1 MIRPEVPL
9 NRRNCCTALSSMMK
23 QTLSKFGMALLLLA
37 ICATGVLAQKP
48 AERARRPAAAVTPV
62 RLDGSEAMF
71 TTMCL
76 LYTSGFEADVNGDTW
91 TTFRVQMR
99 ETARAQKGPAVEA
112 AREFYRQHQLK
123 DPGATLSRY
132 IWFGLVSGPA
142 PDFQPV
148 LTRDQLP
155 PEVIQLEGFS
165 EILSAYYKEQNIG
178 TLWRQAQP
186 VYNREIEQI
195 HDSVTQVVMVST
207 AYLRDVLNPAEERT
221 FNIIVDPLV
230 GRITNVRNF
239 GDHYAIILSG
249 AQDVPISVVRHA
261 FLHFLLDPLPL
272 TYSHVVIVKEP
283 LFVNAAKAPRLP
295 PELRDDFFSW
305 FSECL
310 VRAVELKL
318 KRMSPGERETALNGD
333 DMDGYT
339 LVRPIFT
346 GLTAFENSAASMKI
360 YFPELVRGIDVKAE
374 LSRETAIQ
382 FAPAKSPEDSE
393 KLSAED
399 VARTRKAEA
408 PSPVTTVPNDQEAI
422 TLLTEGERRIA
433 ERNPRA
439 AEASFKSVLTKYPE
453 AARAW
458 YGLGLVALLD
468 HDADRAKFV
477 FGRLTAGEH
486 AATKDPMVLAWSHIY
501 LGRIY
506 DDEGQVENAKTE
518 FQAALAVSG
527 APEQAHQAAQK
538 GLGEL
543 DTRKPTERP

>member
-9 NRRNCCTALSSMMK
+9 IRRNCCTAHSSMK
-23 QTLSKFGMALLLLA
+23 QTVSKFGMALLLLA
-37 ICATGVLAQKP
+37 VGATAVLAQKP
-48 AERARRPAAAVTPV
+48 PERVRRPVAANTPV

-76 LYTSGFEADVNGDTW
+76 LYASGFEADVNADTW
-91 TTFRVQMR
+91 TTFRAQMR
-99 ETARAQKGPAVEA
+99 EKARTQKGPAVEA

-123 DPGATLSRY
+123 DPGSTLSRY

-178 TLWRQAQP
+178 MLWRQAQP
-186 VYNREIEQI
+186 VYNREIEQL
-195 HDSVTQVVMVST
+195 HESVSQVVMVST

-249 AQDVPISVVRHA
+249 AQDVPMGVVRHA

-272 TYSHVVIVKEP
+272 TYSHVAIVKEP
-283 LFVNAAKAPRLP
+283 LFVNAAKAPRLQAD
-295 PELRDDFFSW
+295 LRDDFFSW

-333 DMDGYT
+333 DTDGYT

-346 GLTAFENSAASMKI
+346 GLTAFENSASSMKI
-360 YFPELVRGIDVKAE
+360 YFPELVRGIDVKTE
-374 LSRETAIQ
+374 LPRESAIQ
-382 FAPAKSPEDSE
+382 FAAARSPQDSE
-393 KLSAED
+393 QLSAEE

-408 PSPVTTVPNDQEAI
+408 PPVTTVPNDQEAI

-477 FGRLTAGEH
+477 FGRLTSGEH
-486 AATKDPMVLAWSHIY
+486 AATQDPMVLAWSHIY

-506 DDEGQVENAKTE
+506 DDEGQLENAKTE

>member
-9 NRRNCCTALSSMMK
+9 IRRNCWAVQSSMR
-23 QTLSKFGMALLLLA
+23 QSSLKFGVALL
-37 ICATGVLAQKP
+37 VLAVSAAAGLGQKP
-48 AERARRPAAAVTPV
+48 PERVRPPVAGVSPV

-76 LYTSGFEADVNGDTW
+76 LYASGFEADVNADTW
-91 TTFRVQMR
+91 TTFRAHMR
-99 ETARAQKGPAVEA
+99 ETARAQKGPAVET

-132 IWFGLVSGPA
+132 IWFGLVSGAA

-155 PEVIQLEGFS
+155 PEVLQLEGFS
-165 EILSAYYKEQNIG
+165 EILSSYYVEQNIG

-186 VYNREIEQI
+186 VYNREIEQMQE
-195 HDSVTQVVMVST
+195 SVSQTVMVST
-207 AYLRDVLNPAEERT
+207 AYLREVLNPAEERT

-239 GDHYAIILSG
+239 GNHYAIILSG
-249 AQDVPISVVRHA
+249 AKNVPMSVVRHA

-272 TYSHVVIVKEP
+272 TYSHVAIVKEP
-283 LFVNAAKAPRLP
+283 LFISAAKAPRLP
-295 PELRDDFFSW
+295 EVLRDDFFSW

-318 KRMSPGERETALNGD
+318 KRMSPGERETAINED
-333 DMDGYT
+333 DADGFT
-339 LVRPIFT
+339 LVRPLFL
-346 GLTAFENSAASMKI
+346 GLTPFENSASSMKI
-360 YFPELVRGIDVKAE
+360 YFPELVRGIDVKTE
-374 LSRETAIQ
+374 LPREAAIH
-382 FAPAKSPEDSE
+382 FAPAGSPEDSGQ
-393 KLSAED
+393 LSAEE
-399 VARTRKAEA
+399 VARRRKAETPA
-408 PSPVTTVPNDQEAI
+408 VTTVPNDQDVIA
-422 TLLTEGERRIA
+422 LLTEGERRIA
-433 ERNPRA
+433 ERDPRA
-439 AEASFKSVLTKYPE
+439 AEVSFQSVLAKYPE

-458 YGLGLVALLD
+458 YGLGLVALMV

-477 FGRLTAGEH
+477 FGRLTTGEH
-486 AATKDPMVLAWSHIY
+486 AATQDPMVLAWSHIY

-506 DDEGQVENAKTE
+506 DDEGQLENAKAE

-543 DTRKPTERP
+543 ETGKPAERP

>member
-1 MIRPEVPL
+1 
-9 NRRNCCTALSSMMK
+9 MK
-23 QTLSKFGMALLLLA
+23 QTVSKFGMTLLLLA
-37 ICATGVLAQKP
+37 VCATGILAQKP
-48 AERARRPAAAVTPV
+48 PERVRRPVAANTPV

-76 LYTSGFEADVNGDTW
+76 LYASGFEADVNADTW

-99 ETARAQKGPAVEA
+99 EKARAQKGPAVEA

-165 EILSAYYKEQNIG
+165 EILSAYYKEQDIG
-178 TLWRQAQP
+178 MLWRQAQP

-195 HDSVTQVVMVST
+195 HESVSQVVMVST

-249 AQDVPISVVRHA
+249 AQDVPMGVVRHA

-272 TYSHVVIVKEP
+272 TYSHVAIVKEP

-295 PELRDDFFSW
+295 ADLRDDFFSW

-333 DMDGYT
+333 DTDGYT
-339 LVRPIFT
+339 LVRPIFS
-346 GLTAFENSAASMKI
+346 GLTAFENSASSMRI
-360 YFPELVRGIDVKAE
+360 YFPELVRGIDVKTE
-374 LSRETAIQ
+374 LPREAAIQ
-382 FAPAKSPEDSE
+382 FAPARSPQDSE
-393 KLSAED
+393 QLSAEE

-408 PSPVTTVPNDQEAI
+408 PPVTTVPNDQEAI

-477 FGRLTAGEH
+477 FGRLTSGEH
-486 AATKDPMVLAWSHIY
+486 AATQDPMVLAWSHIY

-506 DDEGQVENAKTE
+506 DDEGQLENAKTE

-543 DTRKPTERP
+543 DTRKPSERP

>member
-9 NRRNCCTALSSMMK
+9 IRRNCCAVQSWMRQPSL
-23 QTLSKFGMALLLLA
+23 KFGAAVVVLA
-37 ICATGVLAQKP
+37 MSAAGVLGQKP
-48 AERARRPAAAVTPV
+48 PERVHPPVAAVSPV

-76 LYTSGFEADVNGDTW
+76 LYASGFEADVNAETW
-91 TTFRVQMR
+91 TTFRAHLR

-123 DPGATLSRY
+123 DPGAMLSRY

-155 PEVIQLEGFS
+155 PEVLQLEGFS
-165 EILSAYYKEQNIG
+165 EILSSYYVEQNIG

-195 HDSVTQVVMVST
+195 HESVSQIVMVSA
-207 AYLRDVLNPAEERT
+207 AYLREVLNPAEERT

-249 AQDVPISVVRHA
+249 AKDVPMSVVRHA

-272 TYSHVVIVKEP
+272 TYSHVAIVKEP
-283 LFVNAAKAPRLP
+283 LFISAAKAPRLP
-295 PELRDDFFSW
+295 EDLRDDFFSW

-318 KRMSPGERETALNGD
+318 KRMSPGERETAMNED
-333 DMDGYT
+333 DAGGFT
-339 LVRPIFT
+339 LVRPLFL
-346 GLTAFENSAASMKI
+346 GLTPFENSASSMKI
-360 YFPELVRGIDVKAE
+360 YFPELVHGIDVKVE
-374 LSRETAIQ
+374 LPREAAIH
-382 FAPAKSPEDSE
+382 FAPAGSPEDSGQ
-393 KLSAED
+393 LSAEE
-399 VARTRKAEA
+399 VARRRKAET
-408 PSPVTTVPNDQEAI
+408 PVVTTVPNDQDVIA
-422 TLLTEGERRIA
+422 LLTEGERRIA
-433 ERNPRA
+433 ERDPRA
-439 AEASFKSVLTKYPE
+439 AEASFQSVLTKYPE

-477 FGRLTAGEH
+477 FGRLTTGEH
-486 AATKDPMVLAWSHIY
+486 AATQDSMVLAWSHIY

-506 DDEGQVENAKTE
+506 DDEGQLENAKTE

-538 GLGEL
+538 GLGEV
-543 DTRKPTERP
+543 DTRKPGERP

>member
-9 NRRNCCTALSSMMK
+9 IRRNCCTAHSSMK
-23 QTLSKFGMALLLLA
+23 QTVSKFGMALLLLA
-37 ICATGVLAQKP
+37 VGATAVLAQKP
-48 AERARRPAAAVTPV
+48 PERVRRPVAANTPV

-76 LYTSGFEADVNGDTW
+76 LYASGFEADVNADTW
-91 TTFRVQMR
+91 TTFRAQMR
-99 ETARAQKGPAVEA
+99 EKARTQKGPAVEA

-123 DPGATLSRY
+123 DPGSTLSRY

-178 TLWRQAQP
+178 MLWRQAQP

-195 HDSVTQVVMVST
+195 HESVSQVVMVST

-249 AQDVPISVVRHA
+249 AQDVPMGVVRHA

-272 TYSHVVIVKEP
+272 TYSHVAIVKEP
-283 LFVNAAKAPRLP
+283 LFVNAAKAPRLQAD
-295 PELRDDFFSW
+295 LRDDFFSW

-333 DMDGYT
+333 DTDGYT

-346 GLTAFENSAASMKI
+346 GLTAFENSASSMKI
-360 YFPELVRGIDVKAE
+360 YFPELVRGIDVKTE
-374 LSRETAIQ
+374 LPRESAIQ
-382 FAPAKSPEDSE
+382 FAPARSPQDSE
-393 KLSAED
+393 QLSAEE

-408 PSPVTTVPNDQEAI
+408 PPVTTVPNDQEAI

-477 FGRLTAGEH
+477 FGRLTSGEH
-486 AATKDPMVLAWSHIY
+486 AATQDPMVLAWSHIY

-506 DDEGQVENAKTE
+506 DDEGQLENAKTE

>member
-9 NRRNCCTALSSMMK
+9 IRRNCWAVQSSMR
-23 QTLSKFGMALLLLA
+23 QSSLKFGVALL
-37 ICATGVLAQKP
+37 VLAVSAAAGLGQKP
-48 AERARRPAAAVTPV
+48 PERVRPPVAGVSPV

-76 LYTSGFEADVNGDTW
+76 LYASGFEADVNSDTW
-91 TTFRVQMR
+91 TTFRAHMR
-99 ETARAQKGPAVEA
+99 ETARAQKGPAVET

-132 IWFGLVSGPA
+132 IWFGLVSGAA

-155 PEVIQLEGFS
+155 PEVLQLEGFS
-165 EILSAYYKEQNIG
+165 EILSSYYVEQNIG

-186 VYNREIEQI
+186 VYNREIEQMQE
-195 HDSVTQVVMVST
+195 SVSQTVMVST
-207 AYLRDVLNPAEERT
+207 AYLREVLNPAEERT

-239 GDHYAIILSG
+239 GNHYAIILSG
-249 AQDVPISVVRHA
+249 AKNVPMSVVRHA

-272 TYSHVVIVKEP
+272 TYSHVAIVKEP
-283 LFVNAAKAPRLP
+283 LFISAAKAPRLP
-295 PELRDDFFSW
+295 EVLRDDFFSW

-318 KRMSPGERETALNGD
+318 KRMSPGERETAINED
-333 DMDGYT
+333 DADGFT
-339 LVRPIFT
+339 LVRPLFL
-346 GLTAFENSAASMKI
+346 GLTPFENSASSMKI
-360 YFPELVRGIDVKAE
+360 YFPELVRGIDVKTE
-374 LSRETAIQ
+374 LPREAAIH
-382 FAPAKSPEDSE
+382 FAPAGSPEDSGQ
-393 KLSAED
+393 LSAEE
-399 VARTRKAEA
+399 VARRRKAETPA
-408 PSPVTTVPNDQEAI
+408 VTTVPNDQDVIA
-422 TLLTEGERRIA
+422 LLTEGERRIA
-433 ERNPRA
+433 ERDPRA
-439 AEASFKSVLTKYPE
+439 AEVSFQSVLAKYPE

-458 YGLGLVALLD
+458 YGLGLVALMV

-477 FGRLTAGEH
+477 FGRLTTGEH
-486 AATKDPMVLAWSHIY
+486 AATQDPMVLAWSHIY

-506 DDEGQVENAKTE
+506 DDEGQLENAKAE

-543 DTRKPTERP
+543 ETGKPAERP

>member
-9 NRRNCCTALSSMMK
+9 IRRNCCAVQSWMRQPSL
-23 QTLSKFGMALLLLA
+23 KFGVALLALA
-37 ICATGVLAQKP
+37 VSAAGVLGQKP
-48 AERARRPAAAVTPV
+48 PERVHPPVAAVSPV

-76 LYTSGFEADVNGDTW
+76 LYASGFEADVNADTW
-91 TTFRVQMR
+91 TTFRAHMR

-123 DPGATLSRY
+123 DPGAMLSRY
-132 IWFGLVSGPA
+132 VWFGLVSGPA

-155 PEVIQLEGFS
+155 PEVLQLEGFS
-165 EILSAYYKEQNIG
+165 EILSSYYVEQNIG

-195 HDSVTQVVMVST
+195 HESVSQIVMVST
-207 AYLRDVLNPAEERT
+207 AYLREVLNPAEERT

-249 AQDVPISVVRHA
+249 AKDVPMSVVRHA

-272 TYSHVVIVKEP
+272 TYSHVAIVKEP
-283 LFVNAAKAPRLP
+283 LFISAAKAPRLP
-295 PELRDDFFSW
+295 EDLRDDFFSW

-318 KRMSPGERETALNGD
+318 KRMSPGERETAMNED
-333 DMDGYT
+333 DAGGFT
-339 LVRPIFT
+339 LVRPLFL
-346 GLTAFENSAASMKI
+346 GLTPFENSASSMRI
-360 YFPELVRGIDVKAE
+360 YFPELVRGIDVKVE
-374 LSRETAIQ
+374 LPREAAIH
-382 FAPAKSPEDSE
+382 FAPAGSLEDSGQ
-393 KLSAED
+393 LSAEE
-399 VARTRKAEA
+399 VVRRRKAET
-408 PSPVTTVPNDQEAI
+408 PVVTTVPNDQEVIA
-422 TLLTEGERRIA
+422 LLTEGERRIA
-433 ERNPRA
+433 ERDPRA
-439 AEASFKSVLTKYPE
+439 AEVSFQSVLTKYPE

-477 FGRLTAGEH
+477 FGRLTTGEH
-486 AATKDPMVLAWSHIY
+486 AATQDPLVLAWSHIY

-506 DDEGQVENAKTE
+506 DDEGQLENAKTE

-527 APEQAHQAAQK
+527 APEQAHLAAQK
-538 GLGEL
+538 GLGEV
-543 DTRKPTERP
+543 DTRKPAERP

>member
-9 NRRNCCTALSSMMK
+9 IRRNCWAVQSWMRQSS
-23 QTLSKFGMALLLLA
+23 LKFGVALL
-37 ICATGVLAQKP
+37 VLAVSAAAGLGQKP
-48 AERARRPAAAVTPV
+48 PERVRPPVAGVSPV

-76 LYTSGFEADVNGDTW
+76 LYASGFEADVNADTW
-91 TTFRVQMR
+91 TTFRAHMR
-99 ETARAQKGPAVEA
+99 ETARAQKGPAVET

-132 IWFGLVSGPA
+132 IWFGLVSGAA

-155 PEVIQLEGFS
+155 PEVLQLEGFS
-165 EILSAYYKEQNIG
+165 EILSGYYVEQNIG

-186 VYNREIEQI
+186 VYNREIEQMQE
-195 HDSVTQVVMVST
+195 SVSQTVMVST

-239 GDHYAIILSG
+239 GNHYAIILSG
-249 AQDVPISVVRHA
+249 AKNVPMSVVRHA

-272 TYSHVVIVKEP
+272 TYSHVAIVKEP
-283 LFVNAAKAPRLP
+283 LFISAAKAPRLP
-295 PELRDDFFSW
+295 EVLRDDFFSW

-318 KRMSPGERETALNGD
+318 KRMSPGERETAINED
-333 DMDGYT
+333 DADGFT
-339 LVRPIFT
+339 LVRPLFL
-346 GLTAFENSAASMKI
+346 GLTPFENSASSMKI
-360 YFPELVRGIDVKAE
+360 YFPELVRGIDVKTE
-374 LSRETAIQ
+374 LPREAAIH
-382 FAPAKSPEDSE
+382 FAPAGSPEDSGQ
-393 KLSAED
+393 LSAEE
-399 VARTRKAEA
+399 VARRRKAETPA
-408 PSPVTTVPNDQEAI
+408 VTTVPNDQDVIA
-422 TLLTEGERRIA
+422 LLTEGERRIA
-433 ERNPRA
+433 ERDPRA
-439 AEASFKSVLTKYPE
+439 AEVSFQSVLAKYPE

-458 YGLGLVALLD
+458 YGLGLVALMV

-477 FGRLTAGEH
+477 FGRLTTGEH
-486 AATKDPMVLAWSHIY
+486 AATQDPMVLAWSHIY

-506 DDEGQVENAKTE
+506 DDEGQLENAKAE

-543 DTRKPTERP
+543 ETGKPAERP